1 MRIAAVFQRLAS
13 AAAVFFSPQGGVAEQ
28 ARLRGVE
35 RQTLYRQADEALNA
49 VEGSAAEQQ
58 RLQLQQRL
66 HDCQEQLAQC
76 QRQLRQQQCYL
87 VLLDPDKQ
95 AEFASCGQAEG
106 VSLPVLVRLLRPLLG
121 EETPSVASLGRLTQ
135 QAARRASGLLDVLD
149 KHSHPLVHQASADE
163 LYSGRKPVLM
173 TVEPDSLCWLTARLS
188 DKRDGQ
194 EWAKEFKRLPALEQ
208 VNPDAGEGLQKG
220 VNLTNQERRRLKK
233 QAIAEQL
240 DHFHTLREGSRTL
253 RRAQGRVSRA
263 MKKAEQAQRR
273 EERCD
278 RRGQAKTGGS
288 GAACVKWRKAEQ
300 VFDDWAAQ
308 DKIWQEVKQALPLF
322 TPDGE
327 LNSRERAEPILARAC
342 EQLHGA
348 DWDKTKRYLKQ
359 AETLTFL
366 DRARQRLAELPLA
379 AAVAQAAVRLEG
391 LRRHPEWTCGTT
403 QQAAVMRGLTLV
415 WSVVMA
421 KAGAPGPQ
429 AQAAAVVVQ
438 AGESGPQAQAAAAVV
453 QAGES
458 AQQAQAA
465 AVVVQ
470 AEESGPQAQAA
481 AAGVQAGESGP
492 QAPTAAAMVQ
502 AEESGPQAQAAAAVV
517 LAGESGP
524 QAPTA
529 AVVVQTGESA
539 QQAQATAAVVQA
551 AVRLEGLRR
560 HPEWTRGTTQ
570 QAAVMRGLALAWSVV
585 IAKAGEPG
593 QQTQAAVRAILR
605 QSWRGSSAVEGLN
618 SVLRMQQGRH
628 RRLSQG
634 LLDLKRL
641 YWNCRP
647 LRTGLRKKQTPY
659 ARLGLRLPDMTWWKL
674 LHLPPEQLRQHLSA
688 QQVAA

>member
-1 MRIAAVFQRLAS
+1 VRITAVFQRLAS
-13 AAAVFFSPQGGVAEQ
+13 AAAVFFSPHGGVAEQ

-76 QRQLRQQQCYL
+76 QQQLRQHQRYG

-121 EETPSVASLGRLTQ
+121 KETPSVASLGRLTQ
-135 QAARRASGLLDVLD
+135 QAGRRAGGLLEVLD
-149 KHSHPLVHQASADE
+149 EHSHPLVHQASADE

-208 VNPDAGEGLQKG
+208 VNRDAGEGLQKG

-253 RRAQGRVSRA
+253 RRMQGRVSRA
-263 MKKAEQAQRR
+263 IKKAELAQRR

-278 RRGQAKTGGS
+278 RRGQPKTGGS

-300 VFDDWAAQ
+300 VFDAWAAQ
-308 DKIWQEVKQALPLF
+308 DKVWQEVKGALRLF
-322 TPDGE
+322 TSDGE
-327 LNSRERAEPILARAC
+327 LNSRDRAEPILARAC
-342 EQLHGA
+342 KELRGA

-379 AAVAQAAVRLEG
+379 DAVAQAAVRLEG
-391 LRRHPEWTCGTT
+391 LRRHPELMRGTNP
-403 QQAAVMRGLTLV
+403 QAAVMRGLALA

-421 KAGAPGPQ
+421 KAGAPGQQ
-429 AQAAAVVVQ
+429 AQAAAAVVQ
-438 AGESGPQAQAAAAVV
+438 GGASGQQAQAAAAVV
-453 QAGES
+453 QAGASGPQTPTAAAVVQTGES
-458 AQQAQAA
+458 GPQPQAA
-465 AVVVQ
+465 AVVQ
-470 AEESGPQAQAA
+470 AEESGPQTQA
-481 AAGVQAGESGP
+481 
-492 QAPTAAAMVQ
+492 
-502 AEESGPQAQAAAAVV
+502 
-517 LAGESGP
+517 
-524 QAPTA
+524 A

-560 HPEWTRGTTQ
+560 HPELTRGTTQ

-585 IAKAGEPG
+585 TAKAGEPG

-605 QSWRGSSAVEGLN
+605 QAWRGSSAVEGLN

-647 LRTGLRKKQTPY
+647 LRTGHRKKQMPY

-674 LHLPPEQLRQHLSA
+674 LHLPPEQLRQHMSA

>member
-13 AAAVFFSPQGGVAEQ
+13 AAAVFFGPHGGVAEQ
-28 ARLRGVE
+28 ARQRGLE
-35 RQTLYRQADEALNA
+35 RQTLYRQADEALAA

-58 RLQLQQRL
+58 RQQLQQQL
-66 HDCQEQLAQC
+66 AHCQEQLAQA
-76 QRQLRQQQCYL
+76 QQQLRQQQRYQ

-95 AEFASCGQAEG
+95 AEFASRGQAEG
-106 VSLPVLVRLLRPLLG
+106 VSLPVLVRLLRSLLG
-121 EETPSVASLGRLTQ
+121 KETPSVAALGRLTQ
-135 QAARRASGLLDVLD
+135 QAGQRSSGLLEVLD
-149 KHSHPLVHQASADE
+149 QHSHPLVHQASADE

-173 TVEPDSLCWLTARLS
+173 AVEPDSLCWLTARLS
-188 DKRDGQ
+188 DKRDGP

-208 VNPDAGEGLQKG
+208 VNRDAGEGLQKG
-220 VNLTNQERRRLKK
+220 VSLTNQERRGQQK
-233 QAIAEQL
+233 QVIAEQL

-263 MKKAEQAQRR
+263 MKKAEQAQRC

-300 VFDDWAAQ
+300 AFDSWAAQ
-308 DKIWQEVKQALPLF
+308 DKVWQEVKQTLHLF

-342 EQLHGA
+342 EELRGA

-366 DRARQRLAELPLA
+366 DRARQRLADVP
-379 AAVAQAAVRLEG
+379 
-391 LRRHPEWTCGTT
+391 
-403 QQAAVMRGLTLV
+403 
-415 WSVVMA
+415 MA
-421 KAGAPGPQ
+421 
-429 AQAAAVVVQ
+429 
-438 AGESGPQAQAAAAVV
+438 
-453 QAGES
+453 
-458 AQQAQAA
+458 
-465 AVVVQ
+465 
-470 AEESGPQAQAA
+470 
-481 AAGVQAGESGP
+481 
-492 QAPTAAAMVQ
+492 
-502 AEESGPQAQAAAAVV
+502 
-517 LAGESGP
+517 
-524 QAPTA
+524 
-529 AVVVQTGESA
+529 
-539 QQAQATAAVVQA
+539 AAVVQA

-560 HPEWTRGTTQ
+560 HPEMTRGTSQ

-593 QQTQAAVRAILR
+593 QQGQSAVRAILR

-647 LRTGLRKKQTPY
+647 LRTGQRKKQTPY
-659 ARLGLRLPDMTWWKL
+659 ARLGLRLPAMTWWQL
-674 LHLPPEQLRQHLSA
+674 LHLSPGQLQQHLSA
-688 QQVAA
+688 Q

>member
-35 RQTLYRQADEALNA
+35 RQTLYRQAGEALNA

-76 QRQLRQQQCYL
+76 QLQLRQQQRYL
-87 VLLDPDKQ
+87 VLLDPVKQ

-121 EETPSVASLGRLTQ
+121 KETPSVASLGRLTQ

-208 VNPDAGEGLQKG
+208 VNRDAGEGLQKG
-220 VNLTNQERRRLKK
+220 VNLTNQERRRQKK

-273 EERCD
+273 EQRCD

-308 DKIWQEVKQALPLF
+308 DKIWQEVKQALRLF

-391 LRRHPEWTCGTT
+391 LRRHPEWTCGTS
-403 QQAAVMRGLTLV
+403 QQAAVMRGLRLA
-415 WSVVMA
+415 WSVVLA
-421 KAGAPGPQ
+421 K
-429 AQAAAVVVQ
+429 
-438 AGESGPQAQAAAAVV
+438 AGESGQQAQAAAAVV
-453 QAGES
+453 QGGES
-458 AQQAQAA
+458 GQQAQTAA
-465 AVVVQ
+465 AVV
-470 AEESGPQAQAA
+470 QAQ
-481 AAGVQAGESGP
+481 
-492 QAPTAAAMVQ
+492 TA
-502 AEESGPQAQAAAAVV
+502 
-517 LAGESGP
+517 
-524 QAPTA
+524 
-529 AVVVQTGESA
+529 
-539 QQAQATAAVVQA
+539 AAVVQA

-560 HPEWTRGTTQ
+560 HPEWTHGTTQ
-570 QAAVMRGLALAWSVV
+570 QAAVMRGLVLAWSVV
-585 IAKAGEPG
+585 IAKAGESG

-605 QSWRGSSAVEGLN
+605 QAWRGSSAVEGLN

-647 LRTGLRKKQTPY
+647 LRTGQRKKQTPY
-659 ARLGLRLPDMTWWKL
+659 GRLGLRLPDMTWWKL

>member
-76 QRQLRQQQCYL
+76 QQQLRQHQRYG

-135 QAARRASGLLDVLD
+135 QASRRASGLLEVLD

-208 VNPDAGEGLQKG
+208 VNRDAGEGLQKG

-233 QAIAEQL
+233 QVIAEQL

-253 RRAQGRVSRA
+253 RRMQGRVSRA
-263 MKKAEQAQRR
+263 IKKAELAQRR

-278 RRGQAKTGGS
+278 RRGQPKTGGS

-300 VFDDWAAQ
+300 VFDAWAAQ
-308 DKIWQEVKQALPLF
+308 DKVWQEVKGALRLF

-327 LNSRERAEPILARAC
+327 LNSRDRAEPILARAC
-342 EQLHGA
+342 EELRGA

-366 DRARQRLAELPLA
+366 DRARQRLADLPLA

-391 LRRHPEWTCGTT
+391 LRRHPELTRGTS
-403 QQAAVMRGLTLV
+403 QQAAVMRGLTLA

-421 KAGAPGPQ
+421 KAGAPGQ
-429 AQAAAVVVQ
+429 QT
-438 AGESGPQAQAAAAVV
+438 QAAAAVV
-453 QAGES
+453 Q
-458 AQQAQAA
+458 
-465 AVVVQ
+465 
-470 AEESGPQAQAA
+470 
-481 AAGVQAGESGP
+481 
-492 QAPTAAAMVQ
+492 
-502 AEESGPQAQAAAAVV
+502 
-517 LAGESGP
+517 AGESGP

-551 AVRLEGLRR
+551 VVRLEGLRR
-560 HPEWTRGTTQ
+560 HPELTRGTSQ
-570 QAAVMRGLALAWSVV
+570 QAAVMRGLTLAWSVV
-585 IAKAGEPG
+585 MAKAGAPG

-605 QSWRGSSAVEGLN
+605 QAWRGSSAVEGLN

-628 RRLSQG
+628 RRLSQS

-647 LRTGLRKKQTPY
+647 LRTGQRKKQTPY

-674 LHLPPEQLRQHLSA
+674 LHLPPEQLRQHMSA